1 MNYQQVMAELKQ
13 MGAAQNVK
21 VYKRH
26 GAGDNLFG
34 VSFAD
39 LNKLTKKIKVD
50 HELAVQLW
58 ESGNVD
64 AQSLATM
71 IMDPNKL
78 TASTVNK
85 WVKMS
90 SYYLVVDLFAGVVA
104 RSPFGLKK
112 MEQWMKSKRE
122 YERQA
127 GYSVLASS
135 LKDGDEISDADC
147 KKYLKVIEKEIHTSP
162 NRARH
167 TMNNAVLAIGVFRP
181 HLAEVATETA
191 NRIGKVEVDHG
202 ETSCKTPD
210 AVEYIR
216 KALKRRRC

>member
-1 MNYQQVMAELKQ
+1 